1 MRGQTTHLDT
11 DVLAEFD
18 AGLTTGRR
26 GARIAAHLEGCDR
39 CRALRDELAGV
50 PAVLA
55 AIPAQAMPDPVAL
68 RLDRVLAAELVR
80 RTDSERARADSP
92 RHRGTVGQ
100 PARNRGWRLVS
111 VRVLAPAAA
120 VVLAAAG
127 YGLSQL
133 SGGPGHQASTSV
145 AAAPAKAAAGRANV
159 AEPMPSSGPAARA
172 QRMSPA
178 SFPFVISHTDFMPGT
193 LRQQVEAALLAAESP
208 HATQAAP
215 TAVVACVRTVAGTA
229 SPLLVES
236 ARYQGQVAT
245 VIVMRT
251 SRGEVALVAGAG
263 CATSHGKPL
272 ATTTVP

>member
-18 AGLTTGRR
+18 AGLITGRR
-26 GARIAAHLEGCDR
+26 GARIAVHLAGCDR

-50 PAVLA
+50 SAVLA
-55 AIPAQAMPDPVAL
+55 AIPAQAMPDLVAQ
-68 RLDRVLAAELVR
+68 RLDRVLAAEVVR

-92 RHRGTVGQ
+92 RHRGTAAR
-100 PARNRGWRLVS
+100 PAGTRGLRLLS
-111 VRVLAPAAA
+111 LRVLAPAAA

-133 SGGPGHQASTSV
+133 SGGPGQQASKSLAAGSAPKVAGSARV
-145 AAAPAKAAAGRANV
+145 AA
-159 AEPMPSSGPAARA
+159 PMPGSGPAARA

-193 LRQQVEAALLAAESP
+193 LKQQVEAALLAAEAP
-208 HATQAAP
+208 RATQTPP
-215 TAVVACVRTVAGTA
+215 TAIMACVRTIAGSA
-229 SPLLVES
+229 NPLLVES

-245 VIVMRT
+245 LIVMRT
-251 SRGEVALVAGAG
+251 SQGEVALVAGAG
-263 CATSHGKPL
+263 CAASHAEPL
-272 ATTTVP
+272 ASTTVP